1 MPENEEIAPAEAQR
15 DMGKANDAMAEATDE
30 PSMDD
35 LEAMAGGVTSRMTP
49 KPTKGDNNR
58 GKFIGSETL

>member
-1 MPENEEIAPAEAQR
+1 MPENEEIAPAEAQQ
-15 DMGKANDAMAEATDE
+15 DLGKARDARAEATDE

-35 LEAMAGGVTSRMTP
+35 LQAVAGGVTSRMTP
-49 KPTKGDNNR
+49 KPTKGDTNR